1 VPWAHR
7 SLTWSNRRRPAR
19 EVDGPAHT
27 PAPAEVFLGRG
38 EGSGKKEVGRG
49 VTNLAQDASYFLF
62 LLFFISLFYLYLL
75 LSYSHSIHNL
85 NSNWLIDFTKGSS
98 AQIKVL
104 A

>member
-19 EVDGPAHT
+19 EVDGAAHT
-27 PAPAEVFLGRG
+27 SAPAEVLLGRG
-38 EGSGKKEVGRG
+38 ERRGKKEVGPR
-49 VTNLAQDASYFLF
+49 VTNSSQGASSFLF

-85 NSNWLIDFTKGSS
+85 NSNLFIDFT
-98 AQIKVL
+98 
-104 A
+104 